1 MILLQQKQTCK
12 FEIVTVFLNVQVFKN
27 NLYQTFFEPNGFQ

>member
-12 FEIVTVFLNVQVFKN
+12 IEIVTVFLNVQIFKN
-27 NLYQTFFEPNGFQ
+27 NLYQKFLKIIF